1 MVRPI
6 TENDLGLEV
15 LYDGTTEPDAHDPV
29 DIVAVHGM
37 GAHPDDTWCS
47 QVPDQDPPAYVNWL
61 KDKQFLPASVPHAR
75 IMRYGYSS
83 QWFGKNATKTKMSDI
98 SQAFLFDL
106 DEFREDKNRPLIL
119 IGHSFGGLVLLKVCA
134 SPLYCH
140 TGIEP
145 ATQWDRMDGQQD
157 ESQDSD
163 RELGVGWAGWRGH
176 KDPACITRPVEG
188 SSSFKVFTGN
198 FAFLS
203 IS

>member
-119 IGHSFGGLVLLKVCA
+119 IGHSFGGLVLLKTAIGNWALV
-134 SPLYCH
+134 
-140 TGIEP
+140 GP
-145 ATQWDRMDGQQD
+145 AG
-157 ESQDSD
+157 
-163 RELGVGWAGWRGH
+163 GV
-176 KDPACITRPVEG
+176 TRTPHALRARSKG
-188 SSSFKVFTGN
+188 GFYWKFCFFKH
-198 FAFLS
+198 FLKALKNYQY
-203 IS
+203 IKHFLNRFQIFL